1 MNLRDDLTFPDAA
14 EFAPIN
20 QLNVGLNEF
29 HETGPRTGFDSPT
42 AAGCDLVLGLTK
54 TEHTVVVVADSKCIA
69 GT

>member
-29 HETGPRTGFDSPT
+29 HETGARLDVAFLPGTERRRRQRPGDV
-42 AAGCDLVLGLTK
+42 LVG
-54 TEHTVVVVADSKCIA
+54 VDVFN
-69 GT
+69 GQN